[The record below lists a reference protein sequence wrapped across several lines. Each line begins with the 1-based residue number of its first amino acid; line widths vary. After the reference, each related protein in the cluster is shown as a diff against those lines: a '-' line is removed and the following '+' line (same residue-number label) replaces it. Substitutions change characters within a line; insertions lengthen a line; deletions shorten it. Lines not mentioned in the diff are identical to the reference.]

1 MSKESRGVE
10 RVIDASLNRLRE
22 GLRVIEDVVRYTRD
36 DSDLSSRLKSLRHS
50 SRLKIHLP
58 LVSYRDIL
66 GDVSKASSK
75 DELVRENLESILV
88 ANFKRTQE
96 SARTLEEILKLVDIG
111 ESIRF
116 KAIRYELYELERI
129 LFLRFGLADS

>member
-75 DELVRENLESILV
+75 DELARENLESILV

-129 LFLRFGLADS
+129 LFLRFGLVDS